1 MKTISDDT
9 VEIPREK
16 PVFVDPSGRRRRI
29 VRRVSIA
36 ACALVSGYAV
46 LLVASLLGAPIPASV
61 LLPVPAAPSASPA
74 PPPQGGP
81 SVADDTTA
89 PRGTDPSSQAQTQ
102 TEGTDQG
109 TTAPVPQAP
118 AVTTTAA
125 PQPPSSPGE
134 PRNSRARPD
143 PPGRGQGG
151 EPEPGR

>member
-36 ACALVSGYAV
+36 ACVLVSGYAV

-61 LLPVPAAPSASPA
+61 LLPAPDAPAASPT

-81 SVADDTTA
+81 SVVDETTTPSHTA
-89 PRGTDPSSQAQTQ
+89 PSAEAADPS
-102 TEGTDQG
+102 
-109 TTAPVPQAP
+109 TAAPPPQAP

-125 PQPPSSPGE
+125 PQPPVFSE
-134 PRNSRARPD
+134 QPRNPRARPD
-143 PPGRGQGG
+143 PPGRGQDGQ
-151 EPEPGR
+151 PEPGR